1 MIIRDLCLA
10 ETNTR
15 TSETFRNAESDWVL
29 QRESRLSN
37 VIFGTSVYRPLPS
50 GWDSVDGSHSER
62 PSRDLESGRR
72 KINSSLSSPMA
83 LSVWF
88 QG

>member
-1 MIIRDLCLA
+1 MSYL
-10 ETNTR
+10 EP
-15 TSETFRNAESDWVL
+15 VL
-29 QRESRLSN
+29 GG
-37 VIFGTSVYRPLPS
+37 FFPPS
-50 GWDSVDGSHSER
+50 GWGFVDGAHSER

-88 QG
+88 QGMKEEERENERKEKMII